1 LGSILDSVQ
10 PDFDRIEEV
19 LTRHFSSHIPF
30 INEVCGY
37 ILFAGGKRIRPLL
50 TLLAARLCDRNDEA
64 VYDLGVV
71 PEYLHAASLLH
82 DDVVDGGQLRRG
94 GPPAYKVW
102 GNKAVILVGDFLYAR
117 AIELA
122 TRFGDVRI
130 ARTIAET
137 VALMSE
143 GEILQLLQA
152 KDPSFDE
159 KIYLDVI
166 YRKTAALIS
175 ASCRIGALLAGAGE
189 AELQAVTNYG
199 HCLGMAFQMVDDMLD
214 YTADAGEL
222 GKSIG
227 TDFAEGKL
235 TLPLVAAL
243 DRASESDREV
253 LLRMLRSGSASPE
266 ELSWVRDLLV
276 RNGALDFTRVRAEAL
291 IGEACRGLAVF
302 EGSAT
307 KGLLE
312 GIAMFVLNRR
322 K

>member
-10 PDFDRIEEV
+10 PDLDHIEEV

-50 TLLAARLCDRNDEA
+50 TLLAARLCNRDDEA

-94 GPPAYKVW
+94 APPAYKVW

-159 KIYLDVI
+159 KTYLDVI
-166 YRKTAALIS
+166 HRKTAALIS
-175 ASCRIGALLAGAGE
+175 ASCRIGSLLAGAGE

-214 YTADAGEL
+214 YTADTGEL

-227 TDFAEGKL
+227 TDLAEGKL
-235 TLPLVAAL
+235 TLPMVVAL
-243 DRASESDREV
+243 DRASGPDREV
-253 LLRMLRSGSASPE
+253 LLRLLRSGGASPE
-266 ELSWVRDLLV
+266 ELSWVRELLG
-276 RNGALDFTRVRAEAL
+276 RTGALDFTRDRAAAL
-291 IGEACRGLAVF
+291 IDTACRGLEVF
-302 EGSAT
+302 ESSAT
-307 KGLLE
+307 KALLE
-312 GIAMFVLNRR
+312 GIAVFVLNRR